1 MFRSLHMKLVLIMV
15 LLILSLMTVVGAFLT
30 NSVVRFYL
38 DDFYVQ
44 MQDVF
49 GDQVFLDDLQTPTQD
64 ELEGRVEPV
73 DMLKQVLNSN
83 MGPLGIDNRTRY
95 YYILDSATGAYLTS
109 SEDVYKRQ
117 ARRCRTPEGQKSGFR
132 SPFHL
137 RRWPGAQPSRPG

>member
-15 LLILSLMTVVGAFLT
+15 LLILSLMTVVGAFLM

-95 YYILDSATGAYLTS
+95 YYPGQCHRRLPDQL
-109 SEDVYKRQ
+109 
-117 ARRCRTPEGQKSGFR
+117 RRCRHPAGKDPQHHPCGQRAG
-132 SPFHL
+132 
-137 RRWPGAQPSRPG
+137 PG